1 MPAVRT
7 LASLPSR
14 TRKPLATAC
23 GMDVSIATAGPA
35 SQKKGSRAVQWA
47 PITLPSRSKSLKSMT
62 DNKLRTSSFVAAS
75 TSKSTKFKNGLKE
88 DEGKDLNINIGPAHP
103 ENTFVIPGDTDITDY
118 QKKVY
123 ALLLQIPPGKISTY
137 AHLSAAL
144 SSSPR
149 AVGNALRRNPYAP
162 DVPCHR
168 VIATTGYIGGFKG
181 DWNDAPSG
189 INIELKMELLKG
201 EGVTFDKNGFIEEK
215 GKIWKDFDV

>member
-7 LASLPSR
+7 LASLSSR
-14 TRKPLATAC
+14 TKKPLATAC
-23 GMDVSIATAGPA
+23 GMDVSVNIA

-47 PITLPSRSKSLKSMT
+47 PITLPSKSKSLKSLADKNT
-62 DNKLRTSSFVAAS
+62 SITSSSSSSAS
-75 TSKSTKFKNGLKE
+75 ISISKSKSNPKSKASESGDVK
-88 DEGKDLNINIGPAHP
+88 IGPAHP
-103 ENTFVIPGDTDITDY
+103 ENTFVIPSDTEVTEY

-189 INIELKMELLKG
+189 INIDLKMELLKG

-215 GKIWKDFDV
+215 GRIWKDFDV

>member
-14 TRKPLATAC
+14 TRKPLAASC
-23 GMDVSIATAGPA
+23 GLDISIATAGPA
-35 SQKKGSRAVQWA
+35 GQKKGSRAVQWA
-47 PITLPSRSKSLKSMT
+47 PITLPSRSKSLKGMV
-62 DNKLRTSSFVAAS
+62 DKKTSSA
-75 TSKSTKFKNGLKE
+75 TKVKAGSKE
-88 DEGKDLNINIGPAHP
+88 DEGKGVKIGPAHP

-215 GKIWKDFDV
+215 GKIWKDFEV